1 MGWSSFCWNRIEV
14 GGLSCARAVL
24 EVVEEDSKYGG
35 ETVNRQRSGRSI
47 AKEIGPSAAFL
58 RLPSWTWWL
67 TVLETAPTEL
77 DNRYGDAVHCLQ

>member
-35 ETVNRQRSGRSI
+35 ETVNRKGQEEVSRRKSVRVQPFFGS
-47 AKEIGPSAAFL
+47 L
-58 RLPSWTWWL
+58 RGL
-67 TVLETAPTEL
+67 
-77 DNRYGDAVHCLQ
+77 GG

>member
-35 ETVNRQRSGRSI
+35 ETVNRKGQEEVSRRKSVRAQPFFGS
-47 AKEIGPSAAFL
+47 L
-58 RLPSWTWWL
+58 RGL
-67 TVLETAPTEL
+67 
-77 DNRYGDAVHCLQ
+77 GG